1 MKYRVVNI
9 PKEVSPC
16 KKCEWF
22 PCSDIERVDC
32 EARLVYVARFNGN
45 DLMKAVQ
52 TDDDIGYSI
61 VF

>member
-1 MKYRVVNI
+1 MKYRMVNI

-22 PCSDIERVDC
+22 PCPDIERVDC
-32 EARLVYVARFNGN
+32 EERLAYVATFKGN
-45 DLMKAVQ
+45 DQMKAVQ